1 MKKEQWFLIENETN
15 YKKAINR
22 YEQIRNAKDGTSDHK
37 EKMLLVHLINQY
49 ENSKWPHI
57 EMDPIEIIKIR
68 MEEFGYKSVDLAK
81 EYGDKGTISKVLNY
95 KQPLSLNMIRLFN
108 KMLRIPTDLLTK
120 EYELS

>member
-1 MKKEQWFLIENETN
+1 MKREQWFLIDNDAEYE
-15 YKKAINR
+15 KVIHR
-22 YEQIRNAKDGTSDHK
+22 YEQIRNAKSGTSDHK

-49 ENSKWPHI
+49 ENSKWTHI

-68 MEEFGYKSVDLAK
+68 MEEFGYKSADLAK

-120 EYELS
+120 EYKLS

>member
-1 MKKEQWFLIENETN
+1 MKTEQWFLIKNESG
-15 YKKAINR
+15 YRKAIHR
-22 YEQIRNAKDGTSDHK
+22 YELLRDAKKSTTDHK
-37 EKMLLVHLINQY
+37 EKMLLIHLINKY
-49 ENSKWPHI
+49 ENEKWPVFS
-57 EMDPIEIIKIR
+57 MDPVEIIKIR
-68 MEEFGYKSVDLAK
+68 MEEFGYKPADLAK